1 VEKNGAEKSSI
12 LRELF
17 RRKKANNEQCN
28 IKKFEKLYSTFD
40 SSIICSTFLCTS
52 LASARR
58 LDFRYIWKRKENI
71 SKLYKRLKN
80 AVVTQMDRV
89 VETINLFAC
98 GKKYCIS

>member
-52 LASARR
+52 SASARR

-71 SKLYKRLKN
+71 SKLYKK
-80 AVVTQMDRV
+80 
-89 VETINLFAC
+89 VEKCSSHTNGSC
-98 GKKYCIS
+98 GRNNKPICMW